1 MIAVI
6 FPGGF
11 ITQYKD
17 EIAEK
22 FIARGLVK
30 RISPAQIVEETIKRA
45 SNAPVEKIDKQI
57 DKE

>member
-17 EIAEK
+17 AIAEK

-30 RISPAQIVEETIKRA
+30 RISPTEIIEETVKRA
-45 SNAPVEKIDKQI
+45 SNAPVEKIDKQM